1 MSDLVQPKSFEPTYT
16 PTYGPEAA
24 AAVQRTAKH
33 VAPIRESMSRA
44 WEPAD
49 LEGRPAD
56 FVTRTSDTLAT
67 FSYRDF
73 LMSKIYPG
81 DTLAVA
87 ERNAAGYARSVGL
100 PEPRVPDYIQLS
112 QNDVGGYDA
121 PTGAVS
127 TDIHKTLLDPSSGGP
142 GMEVLKHEGSHA
154 AALGT
159 SGADLFRAALKKK
172 LGIPESKDPD
182 APYPMVYFSEFGP
195 AAGAL
200 QRIYAATHGGERLD
214 TPEKYDR
221 YISSFEGKS
230 DAEIDRLQVPYEV
243 KRTLK
248 YRNKKDGAYR
258 SVIDK
263 GLRYVLP
270 ATIAS
275 APAAERFA

>member
-1 MSDLVQPKSFEPTYT
+1 MSDLAQPKSFEPTYI
-16 PTYGPEAA
+16 PTYGPEVA
-24 AAVQRTAKH
+24 AAVQRTAEH

-56 FVTRTSDTLAT
+56 FVTRISDTLAT

-73 LMSKIYPG
+73 LGSKIYPG

-112 QNDVGGYDA
+112 QSDVGNYDSS
-121 PTGAVS
+121 TGIIS
-127 TDIHKTLLDPSSGGP
+127 TDIYKSLLDLSSGGP

-154 AALGT
+154 TSLGT
-159 SGADLFRAALKKK
+159 SGTELFRKALEKK
-172 LGIPESKDPD
+172 LGVSESKDPD
-182 APYPMVYFSEFGP
+182 APYPMVYFTEFGP

-200 QRIYAATHGGERLD
+200 QRTYAATHGGERLD

-221 YISSFEGKS
+221 YIASFDGKS

-248 YRNKKDGAYR
+248 YRNEKNGAYR
-258 SVIDK
+258 SIIDK
-263 GLRYVLP
+263 GLRHVLP